1 MDILVTFLLFFVSL
15 PLSPFLVFWV
25 FWVWGFFFLDFCFL
39 SFYFYFWFFP
49 LIFSLHF
56 LSQAI
61 TQVFP
66 FFSLCCIALPSYD
79 WFLIPEAVFHTLSA
93 PADLLLVLWCAFPFF
108 LSPLPSLL
116 TLSRVLLTLFANKA
130 LSKQSSHGCWLSAD
144 RLTCEWAQNDKSK
157 KTETLI
163 NTQVIPSLKK
173 RPI

>member
-15 PLSPFLVFWV
+15 PLSPFLFFGVFWV
-25 FWVWGFFFLDFCFL
+25 LGVFFRLLFSFTLFL
-39 SFYFYFWFFP
+39 FFSP
-49 LIFSLHF
+49 HF
-56 LSQAI
+56 LS
-61 TQVFP
+61 P
-66 FFSLCCIALPSYD
+66 FSFSGHHTGLSIFFLCCIALPSYD

-93 PADLLLVLWCAFPFF
+93 PANLLLVLWCSFPFF

-116 TLSRVLLTLFANKA
+116 APSRVLLTLFANKV

-144 RLTCEWAQNDKSK
+144 RLTCEWAQNDESK

-163 NTQVIPSLKK
+163 NTQVISSLKKK